1 VNKLLA
7 ETPLQMVSY
16 QMGHSDIGI
25 TANLYGKF
33 EIKHFKAGHKQTIQI
48 RKTHLEWLEIGYFN
62 GLVMHK

>member
-33 EIKHFKAGHKQTIQI
+33 EIKHFKAGHEETTRI
-48 RKTHLEWLEIGYFN
+48 RKSHLEWLEIGYFI
-62 GLVMHK
+62 GQVMHN